1 MKKLFCAAYKHTFAG
16 DVFECSTPEEATALA
31 IESLKEEFGNFLPPC
46 EVESCGKV
54 EVVKDWA
61 DLIEE
66 ILEFTPEEEE
76 EYRRA
81 EAECERE

>member
-1 MKKLFCAAYKHTFAG
+1 MKKLFCVVYKHTYLG
-16 DVFECSTPEEATALA
+16 NVVECHTAEEATILGIA
-31 IESLKEEFGNFLPPC
+31 SLKEEFGNSLPSFQ
-46 EVESCGKV
+46 VESGGKV
-54 EVVKDWA
+54 ETIKDWA